1 MDLEWGA
8 FFLFFLFFFFFF
20 FFFLLKLHVEEKEAN

>member
-8 FFLFFLFFFFFF
+8 FFLFFLFFSFF